1 MAGIPQIKVIFDRRK
16 KASAVNPGTV
26 EIEVS
31 YNRERVRLSTGVAVL
46 KQQWSGREV
55 VNHPEADRLNEQ
67 IRRVYDGLH
76 EKMATIASKKG
87 EYDLSL
93 LKKVKKT
100 KVQGSSGSFLD
111 WLEERIYMRPVT
123 ESTRRQHLV
132 MLKCLREFGL
142 IRFFCDLTPK
152 NIRLWD
158 DFIRK
163 RVTAQSSVH
172 GYHKRLKP
180 YIIEAIQFEKLE
192 TNPYEGMRI
201 SRGKSEGIKFLTE
214 EERDRVEAL
223 ELYGMTEKVRDMF
236 IFSCYTGLA
245 YSDLVKIKKSD
256 MFMQGD
262 DYCIRDKRMKTGM
275 PYTIVLLPKAIAIL
289 RKYDYNL
296 NLMSKYEQPE
306 VQRPAQTDSEHGKA
320 AHQPDNARRK
330 TLYMVFIV
338 EFEWV
343 AKIGF
348 LIGNDLETSEV
359 LYSALLNPKNADFKC
374 KGSELVWIIII
385 LVL

>member
-1 MAGIPQIKVIFDRRK
+1 MIFDRRK

-46 KQQWSGREV
+46 KQQWNGREV

-172 GYHKRLKP
+172 GYHKRVKP

-192 TNPYEGMRI
+192 ANPYDGMRI

-223 ELYGMTEKVRDMF
+223 EFQIGRNQPYLGQPLMKLRLKPGTLIACINRRAKTIIPSGGDTIEAGDSVIVVAAADRAIQNFSD
-236 IFSCYTGLA
+236 IF
-245 YSDLVKIKKSD
+245 
-256 MFMQGD
+256 
-262 DYCIRDKRMKTGM
+262 
-275 PYTIVLLPKAIAIL
+275 
-289 RKYDYNL
+289 
-296 NLMSKYEQPE
+296 
-306 VQRPAQTDSEHGKA
+306 
-320 AHQPDNARRK
+320 
-330 TLYMVFIV
+330 
-338 EFEWV
+338 
-343 AKIGF
+343 
-348 LIGNDLETSEV
+348 
-359 LYSALLNPKNADFKC
+359 AD
-374 KGSELVWIIII
+374 
-385 LVL
+385 

>member
-46 KQQWSGREV
+46 KQQWNGREV

-192 TNPYEGMRI
+192 ANPYDGMRI

-256 MFMQGD
+256 VFMQGD
-262 DYCIRDKRMKTGM
+262 DYCIRDKRLKTGM

-296 NLMSKYEQPE
+296 NLMSNQKCNDQLKLIASMANLHINLTMHIGRHTFATWALTKGVGIETVSKMLAHSNVTMTEKY
-306 VQRPAQTDSEHGKA
+306 AQVLQTSVI
-320 AHQPDNARRK
+320 Q
-330 TLYMVFIV
+330 
-338 EFEWV
+338 
-343 AKIGF
+343 GF
-348 LIGNDLETSEV
+348 N
-359 LYSALLNPKNADFKC
+359 LLK
-374 KGSELVWIIII
+374 
-385 LVL
+385 

>member
-46 KQQWSGREV
+46 KQQWNGREV

-87 EYDLSL
+87 SMTSRFSKGEENKGAGLVGQLPRLAGGAHLHEAGDRINTPPTPRHAQMPSRVRPYPVL
-93 LKKVKKT
+93 LRPHA
-100 KVQGSSGSFLD
+100 
-111 WLEERIYMRPVT
+111 EEHPTV
-123 ESTRRQHLV
+123 
-132 MLKCLREFGL
+132 G
-142 IRFFCDLTPK
+142 RFHTQA
-152 NIRLWD
+152 RHG
-158 DFIRK
+158 
-163 RVTAQSSVH
+163 QSSVH

-192 TNPYEGMRI
+192 ANPYDGMRI

-223 ELYGMTEKVRDMF
+223 PELYGMTEKVRDMF

-256 MFMQGD
+256 VFMQGD
-262 DYCIRDKRMKTGM
+262 DYCIRDKRLKTGM

-296 NLMSKYEQPE
+296 NLMSNQKCNDQLKLIASMANLHINLTMHVGRHTFATRALTKGVGIETVSKMLAHSNVTMTEKY
-306 VQRPAQTDSEHGKA
+306 AQVLQTSVI
-320 AHQPDNARRK
+320 Q
-330 TLYMVFIV
+330 
-338 EFEWV
+338 
-343 AKIGF
+343 GF
-348 LIGNDLETSEV
+348 N
-359 LYSALLNPKNADFKC
+359 LLK
-374 KGSELVWIIII
+374 
-385 LVL
+385 